1 MELHKVNQ
9 CKGTVLVVVLAVVL
23 TMMTL
28 GALFLKLMGS
38 ETIMAENLLTR
49 TQAIYIA
56 ESGIHVGIV
65 YLQDNTNW
73 PVVLPKAPQTL
84 PLAAGSLTYW
94 IDTTTLAN
102 QARAAATGIVALSER
117 ELEVTVSR

>member
-1 MELHKVNQ
+1 MVKRGCE
-9 CKGTVLVVVLAVVL
+9 GSVLVMVLAVIL

-28 GALFLKLMGS
+28 GALFLKIMGT
-38 ETIMAENLLTR
+38 ETIMSENLLTR

-73 PVVLPKAPQTL
+73 PVVLPKAAQTL
-84 PLAAGSLTYW
+84 SLAAGSMTYW
-94 IDTTTLAN
+94 IDTTASSN
-102 QARAAATGIVALSER
+102 QARVAATGIVALSER
-117 ELEVTVSR
+117 DLEVRVSR